1 MLRKQILVQNR
12 KVPHWANILLEEKG
26 EAAVRKAAHLAH
38 LKQAEVFDGDAKIDI
53 HAEALF
59 IQACAELTENSL
71 FAADAAMNGKYT
83 PQVAAFVLKYS
94 RNLREGLSAGSK
106 LLPAVDPTTK
116 ITFLEGDAQSS
127 LVLTCSDGFL
137 MNQFQ
142 HREFFVF
149 GLIKML
155 REVTGVNVMP
165 LEVRFRHSR
174 GEDDHALRR
183 KVGFPIEFGCD
194 ATEIILNAAA
204 LDLPILTCDE
214 TLLAFLLEQGR
225 SILAARGP
233 EKADVVAQT
242 EKLLVEAL
250 PQNWLEADDIA
261 QGMGLSRRTYSR
273 RLADLGENFR
283 SVSEGLR
290 QNLGE
295 TYLKDPSFSLAE
307 IAFLL
312 CFADQSGFTAAFKR
326 WTGQT
331 PGAYRDAHLKG

>member
-1 MLRKQILVQNR
+1 MRKQILVQNR
-12 KVPHWANILLEEKG
+12 KVPHWANVLRSENG
-26 EAAVRKAAHLAH
+26 ETAVRKATHLAH
-38 LKQAEVFDGDAKIDI
+38 LTPGEVLDGDAKIDI
-53 HAEALF
+53 HSEARF
-59 IQACAELTENSL
+59 IQACADLTGNSL
-71 FAADAAMNGKYT
+71 FAADTAMNGQYT
-83 PQVAAFVLKYS
+83 PQVAAFVFKYS
-94 RNLREGLSAGSK
+94 RTLREGLTAGSK
-106 LLPAVDPTTK
+106 LLPAVDPTTAL
-116 ITFLEGDAQSS
+116 TFQEGDAQSS
-127 LVLTCSDGFL
+127 LVLTCSDGFM

-149 GLIKML
+149 GLIKMF
-155 REVTGVNVMP
+155 RDATGVNVMP
-165 LEVRFRHSR
+165 VEVRFQHSR
-174 GEDDHALRR
+174 GEDGRALRR
-183 KVGFPIEFGCD
+183 KVGFPVEFGCD
-194 ATEIILNAAA
+194 ATEIVLNSAA
-204 LDLPILTCDE
+204 LDLPIRTCDE
-214 TLLAFLLEQGR
+214 TLLAFLMEQGR
-225 SILAARGP
+225 SILAARGS

-250 PQNWLEADDIA
+250 PQKWLEADDIA

-331 PGAYRDAHLKG
+331 PGAYRDAHLNR